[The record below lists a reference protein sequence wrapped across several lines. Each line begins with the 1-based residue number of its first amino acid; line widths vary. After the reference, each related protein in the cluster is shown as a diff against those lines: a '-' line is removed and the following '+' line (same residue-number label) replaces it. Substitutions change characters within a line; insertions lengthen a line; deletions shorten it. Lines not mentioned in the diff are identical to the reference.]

1 MLTIKTCIKPNGA
14 KIMIYIETT
23 VNGKGV
29 DLVTAFKN
37 RLDFMAYADEV
48 TATTNTIINQ
58 NDSIPTICEKLYDM
72 GMGHGARHHFR
83 ISREQ
88 AIAHIQSGVEEH
100 GCWNIT

>member
-1 MLTIKTCIKPNGA
+1 
-14 KIMIYIETT
+14 MIYIETT

-37 RLDFMAYADEV
+37 RLDFMVYADEV

-72 GMGHGARHHFR
+72 GMSYGARHHRR
-83 ISREQ
+83 ISRKE
-88 AIAHIQSGVEEH
+88 AMAHIKDGVKEH
-100 GCWNIT
+100 GCLNIT